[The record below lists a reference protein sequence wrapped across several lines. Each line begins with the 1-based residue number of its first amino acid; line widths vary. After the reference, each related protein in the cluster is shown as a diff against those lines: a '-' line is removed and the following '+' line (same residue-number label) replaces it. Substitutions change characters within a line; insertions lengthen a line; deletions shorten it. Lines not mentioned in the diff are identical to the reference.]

1 MQKESPRAGF
11 IAMPSDSPS
20 DYVVA
25 VNYIHSYA
33 RNRDSKGAKNFM
45 AFEI

>member
-25 VNYIHSYA
+25 VNYIHSYV
-33 RNRDSKGAKNFM
+33 RNRLSKGAKNFM

>member
-1 MQKESPRAGF
+1 MQKAPPRAGF
-11 IAMPSDSPS
+11 IAMPSDSSS

-25 VNYIHSYA
+25 VNYVHSHA
-33 RNRDSKGAKNFM
+33 RNQGSKNVENFM

>member
-25 VNYIHSYA
+25 VNYIHSYV
-33 RNRDSKGAKNFM
+33 RNRLIKGAENFM

>member
-1 MQKESPRAGF
+1 MQEESPRAGF

-25 VNYIHSYA
+25 VNYIHAYM
-33 RNRDSKGAKNFM
+33 RNRDSKSAENFM

>member
-1 MQKESPRAGF
+1 MQEESPRTGF

-25 VNYIHSYA
+25 VNYIHSCIWSRGGKSA
-33 RNRDSKGAKNFM
+33 ENFM
-45 AFEI
+45 AFEM

>member
-1 MQKESPRAGF
+1 MQKEPPRAGF

-25 VNYIHSYA
+25 VNYIHSHV
-33 RNRDSKGAKNFM
+33 RNRRLKGAENFM